1 MQDLRRKVFVT
12 SYNSIL
18 QKVYELCRTGETQ
31 LTISNLPQLPAELMS
46 NHSMKSFN
54 DNSYASKKPNLG
66 GFTSP
71 RTVFPLVKQIVLNC
85 GIDVLKTGV
94 LKLFLCG
101 LSFASPILLGLIVS
115 YLGDDGGP
123 SSSNISYGLAL
134 IALLAA
140 CSILSAALNTNFN
153 IRSWVIKCRLIG
165 ALSPLIFARSLAL
178 PICAWPEMGVSEA
191 QVNNLIQIDVEQLSG
206 CFNNLHDLWA
216 LPVQIIV
223 TFVLLYLKIRLAF
236 LAGVAVIV
244 CMLPVN
250 SVRAT
255 TDIVTTGIT
264 FSVTLLLLLSSN
276 PVQSHLFA
284 CSTSPSLS
292 ARRRR
297 LCCGRRTAGCAS

>member
-1 MQDLRRKVFVT
+1 MQDLRRKVFVF
-12 SYNSIL
+12 SFNSVL
-18 QKVYELCRTGETQ
+18 QKVYELCRTEENQ
-31 LTISNLPQLPAELMS
+31 LTISNLPPLPVELQS
-46 NHSMKSFN
+46 SYSVKSFKHTF
-54 DNSYASKKPNLG
+54 SSPKKTNLPG
-66 GFTSP
+66 VVP
-71 RTVFPLVKQIVLNC
+71 RITVIPLVKQIVLKC

-123 SSSNISYGLAL
+123 SNSNISYGLAL

-178 PICAWPEMGVSEA
+178 PICAWTEMGVSEA

-223 TFVLLYLKIRLAF
+223 TFVLLYMKIRLAF

-250 SVRAT
+250 SVR
-255 TDIVTTGIT
+255 
-264 FSVTLLLLLSSN
+264 
-276 PVQSHLFA
+276 
-284 CSTSPSLS
+284 
-292 ARRRR
+292 
-297 LCCGRRTAGCAS
+297 